1 MGYLKEKVSYL
12 KGLADGMN
20 IGDATNEAK
29 LLKAIIEV
37 LDDVALTVEEIE
49 DAQDELCEQVDD
61 IDQDLGEVEKVL
73 YDEECDDDCDCGDD
87 CECDDEVDVECPYCN
102 DVFTVNVEDL
112 DEENSEMECPNCKN
126 KIEIDWECGCDCDD
140 CSHD

>member
-12 KGLADGMN
+12 KGLAEGMN
-20 IGDATNEAK
+20 IGDSTNEAK
-29 LLKAIIEV
+29 LLKAIIDV
-37 LDDVALTVEEIE
+37 LDDVAITVEEIE
-49 DAQDELCEQVDD
+49 EAQNELCEQVDD

-73 YDEECDDDCDCGDD
+73 YDEECDDDCECGDD
-87 CECDDEVDVECPYCN
+87 CDCDDEVDVECPYCN
-102 DVFTVNVEDL
+102 EVFTVNIENL

-126 KIEIDWECGCDCDD
+126 KIEIDWECGCED